1 MYIMVV
7 AGCSLKWISLIP
19 PLTIGLNQTIC
30 MCQSMQAIASSVEPP
45 DPASG
50 SCQRA
55 STCSGVNLILTIP
68 IVGTFYIEV
77 DFEVC
82 QDPPRIL
89 VVVKDST
96 DGVLFDQYFTTSET
110 VDVRV
115 NAFLTLTLNVIIEN
129 YDYSMIIQVYASC
142 IVAAS
147 NLLDTCAKII
157 VYIYEHAQ
165 QHLCS
170 SRPLVHSFE

>member
-1 MYIMVV
+1 
-7 AGCSLKWISLIP
+7 
-19 PLTIGLNQTIC
+19 
-30 MCQSMQAIASSVEPP
+30 MQAIASSVEPP

-55 STCSGVNLILTIP
+55 STCSGVNCILTVP
-68 IVGTFYIEV
+68 IVGTFYIKV

-96 DGVLFDQYFTTSET
+96 DGVNVLFDQYFTTSET
-110 VDVRV
+110 VDIRV
-115 NAFLTLTLNVIIEN
+115 NAFLTLTLDVIIEN
-129 YDYSMIIQVYASC
+129 YDYSMIIQVYASS

-147 NLLDTCAKII
+147 NLLDTCA
-157 VYIYEHAQ
+157 
-165 QHLCS
+165 
-170 SRPLVHSFE
+170 